1 MKLESLEKEDLMHKI
16 GKYLIKNS
24 PGMRV
29 VKTALAIFLC
39 LIVENFRGSG
49 MPYHACIA
57 TIVCMQPTLR
67 STLHSAFD
75 RTLGTII
82 AGVYSYLF
90 VNLLIS
96 TWGMD
101 SHSMGYFLLIGALAF
116 PLMYLM
122 IVIKKPTSLSITV
135 IVFLVIM
142 LSTSGSNEANTLQY
156 VSERV
161 IGTLIGIAVA
171 LFVNWLPFLN
181 KIGKK
186 MGTVNI
192 DIAPQ
197 SQQELSNR

>member
-1 MKLESLEKEDLMHKI
+1 MKPESLEKEGLMHKI
-16 GKYLIKNS
+16 GQFLIKNS

-39 LIVENFRGSG
+39 LVVENFRGSS

-82 AGVYSYLF
+82 AGVYSFLF

-101 SHSMGYFLLIGALAF
+101 SHSMSYFLLIGALSF
-116 PLMYLM
+116 P
-122 IVIKKPTSLSITV
+122 
-135 IVFLVIM
+135 
-142 LSTSGSNEANTLQY
+142 
-156 VSERV
+156 
-161 IGTLIGIAVA
+161 
-171 LFVNWLPFLN
+171 
-181 KIGKK
+181 
-186 MGTVNI
+186 
-192 DIAPQ
+192 
-197 SQQELSNR
+197 

>member
-1 MKLESLEKEDLMHKI
+1 METNTPEKDDLIHKI
-16 GKYLIKNS
+16 SNHLIRNS

-29 VKTALAIFLC
+29 IKTALAIFIC
-39 LIVENFRGSG
+39 LIIENFRGSS

-67 STLHSAFD
+67 STFSSAID

-82 AGVYSYLF
+82 AGVYSYIF
-90 VNLLIS
+90 VI
-96 TWGMD
+96 
-101 SHSMGYFLLIGALAF
+101 LLIGTFRLNPHSFLYFLIIGLLSF
-116 PLMYLM
+116 PLMALM
-122 IVIKKPTSLSITV
+122 TYIKKPTSLSITV

-142 LSTSGSNEANTLQY
+142 LSTSGSNEANALTY

-171 LFVNWLPFLN
+171 LFVNWFPPLN

-186 MGTVNI
+186 TGNV
-192 DIAPQ
+192 DIGLAPQ
-197 SQQELSNR
+197 NRQDMANR

>member
-1 MKLESLEKEDLMHKI
+1 MKPESLEKEGLMHKI
-16 GKYLIKNS
+16 GQFLIKNS

-39 LIVENFRGSG
+39 LVVENFRGSS

-67 STLHSAFD
+67 STLHSAFN

-82 AGVYSYLF
+82 AGVYSFLF

-101 SHSMGYFLLIGALAF
+101 SHSMSYFLLIGALSF
-116 PLMYLM
+116 PLMALM
-122 IVIKKPTSLSITV
+122 IIIKKPTSLSITV

-142 LSTSGSNEANTLQY
+142 LSTSGSNEANALQY
-156 VSERV
+156 VTERV
-161 IGTLIGIAVA
+161 VGTLIGIAVA

-186 MGTVNI
+186 MGAVNI

-197 SQQELSNR
+197 NQQEMSNR